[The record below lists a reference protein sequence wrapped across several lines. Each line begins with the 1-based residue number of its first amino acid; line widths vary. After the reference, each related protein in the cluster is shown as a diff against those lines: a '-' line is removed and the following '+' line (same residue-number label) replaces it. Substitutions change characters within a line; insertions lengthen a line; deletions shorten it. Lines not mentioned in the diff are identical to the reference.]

1 MLLNLVKENEGTL
14 SDVFNTFPRVAVP
27 ILDLCETVMRGPSAF
42 TVAERELIAAY
53 VSKTNECGYCAMT
66 HTEAAETLGAKQGVV
81 AELMEDIE
89 TAEVDEKMRPVLA
102 YVSKLCYAPNS
113 LSRED
118 VDKVIDAGWNEYAVH
133 EAISVCAM
141 FQFFNHYVMGLGL
154 DEGEKAVG
162 RGKLLSQ
169 YGYAVMID
177 KLKLR
182 EKAEASA

>member
-1 MLLNLVKENEGTL
+1 MLLKLIDENEGTL

-27 ILDLCETVMRGPSAF
+27 ILELCETVMRGPSSF
-42 TVAERELIAAY
+42 TVGERELIAAY
-53 VSKTNECGYCAMT
+53 VSKTNDCGYCAMT
-66 HTEAAETLGAKQGVV
+66 HTEAAETLGAKNGVV
-81 AELMEDIE
+81 TELLANIE

-102 YVSKLCYAPNS
+102 YVKKLCLNPNS
-113 LSRED
+113 LKQED
-118 VDKVIDAGWNEYAVH
+118 VDKIIDAGWDEYAVH
-133 EAISVCAM
+133 DAVSVCAM

-182 EKAEASA
+182 DKAKADK